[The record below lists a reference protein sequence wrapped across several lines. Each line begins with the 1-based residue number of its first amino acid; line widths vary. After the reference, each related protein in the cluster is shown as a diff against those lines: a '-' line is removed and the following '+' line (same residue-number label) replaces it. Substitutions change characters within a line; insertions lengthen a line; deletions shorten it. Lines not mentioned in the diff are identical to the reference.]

1 MLFADSQ
8 GEGALAL
15 ITVETNSEA
24 LKSGVKP
31 SPEKAREYC
40 AHLESGD
47 ILFIP
52 GIPFEIPS
60 EDLEFLLQQRQSGGS
75 LHKNVAY
82 RPTEDRVTGVAAS
95 GSGDTERMRAI
106 MRSYSQNA
114 TRTLSALLAPYREN
128 WKLDY
133 ASYRPLEEAGRDLS
147 LHKRNDLLH
156 TDAFPSRPTNGD
168 RILRFFTNI
177 NPVASRKWM
186 TTSPFDGL
194 ARQFAGTS
202 GGCPLPQAM
211 GTSAWQDTVRGLKRA
226 ARSAGIPVTVRSPYD
241 EFMLRFHNFLKENSE
256 FQKSCPKD
264 YWDFP
269 PNTCWMVYTDMT
281 SHAVLSGQYA
291 LEQTYIVSRQVM
303 VTPEKAPVRILEK
316 MVGAALVS

>member
-1 MLFADSQ
+1 
-8 GEGALAL
+8 LAL
-15 ITVETNSEA
+15 ITVDTSPDA
-24 LKSGVKP
+24 LKSGAKP

-40 AHLESGD
+40 VHLELGD

-52 GIPFEIPS
+52 GIPFEIPH
-60 EDLEFLLQQRQSGGS
+60 EDLEFLLQQRQSGGA

-82 RPTEDRVTGVAAS
+82 RPNEDRVTGFAETRA
-95 GSGDTERMRAI
+95 GDAERIRAI
-106 MRSYSQNA
+106 MRTYSQNA
-114 TRTLSALLAPYREN
+114 TRLLSVLLTPYKEN
-128 WKLDY
+128 WKLDF
-133 ASYRPLEEAGRDLS
+133 ASYRPLEEHSRDLS

-168 RILRFFTNI
+168 RIFRFFTNI
-177 NPVASRKWM
+177 NPAAPRKWM
-186 TTSPFDGL
+186 TTSPFDAL
-194 ARQFAGTS
+194 ASQFAGTS
-202 GGCPLPQAM
+202 GGCPLPQAL
-211 GTSAWQDTVRGLKRA
+211 GTSAWQDTVRGVKRA

-256 FQKSCPKD
+256 FQKNCPKD

-291 LEQTYIVSRQVM
+291 LEQTYIVSREAM

-316 MVGAALVS
+316 LVGAALVS